1 MRHAACGL
9 GCLAAWLAA
18 WRVLNHLSARTV
30 ASWLIAHLRTT
41 PRAWQLQVRTRDELN
56 KAREDEIRA
65 IEKRKSKH
73 IAALVAS
80 HEKAFADIK
89 RFYNEITHR

>member
-1 MRHAACGL
+1 M
-9 GCLAAWLAA
+9 
-18 WRVLNHLSARTV
+18 
-30 ASWLIAHLRTT
+30 
-41 PRAWQLQVRTRDELN
+41 RTRDELN